1 MTSDGGLHDDA
12 LKTVEAW
19 TVVDPVRERFLE
31 LLAQGPD
38 TVWREHQGAHLTA
51 SALVVDAIGERVL
64 LCLHGRIGR
73 WVQLGGHCEPDDAT
87 VAGAA
92 LREAT
97 EESGIA
103 GLVLDPTPI
112 HLDIHPVVCSGG
124 PSLHYDIRFA
134 AVAPPGAVETVSA
147 ESAALGWFAPD
158 RLPEPLAHAVT
169 PLIEPALAR
178 ARTHGWP
185 VNNPRPLPRPPR

>member
-1 MTSDGGLHDDA
+1 MTSDGVLYDDA

-19 TVVDPVRERFLE
+19 TVVDPVREQFLE
-31 LLAQGPD
+31 LLAQGPE
-38 TVWREHQGAHLTA
+38 TVWREHKGAHLTA
-51 SALVVDAIGERVL
+51 SALVVDASGERVL

-73 WVQLGGHCEPDDAT
+73 WVQLGGHCEPGDVT
-87 VAGAA
+87 VAGTA

-103 GLVLDPTPI
+103 GLALDPTPI

-124 PSLHYDIRFA
+124 PSLHYDVRYV
-134 AVAPPGAVETVSA
+134 AVAPPGAVGTVSA

-158 RLPEPLAHAVT
+158 ALPEPLAHAVT

-178 ARTHGWP
+178 TR
-185 VNNPRPLPRPPR
+185 R

>member
-1 MTSDGGLHDDA
+1 MTREDVATGALHDDA
-12 LKTVEAW
+12 LKTLAAW
-19 TVVDPVRERFLE
+19 PVTDPVRERFLE
-31 LLAQGPD
+31 LLAQGPE
-38 TVWREHQGAHLTA
+38 TVWRDHHGAHLTA
-51 SALVVDAIGERVL
+51 SALVVDAHGERVL

-73 WVQLGGHCEPDDAT
+73 WVQLGGHCEPGDAT
-87 VAGAA
+87 VADAA

-124 PSLHYDIRFA
+124 PSLHSDVRFV

-158 RLPEPLAHAVT
+158 ALPEPLAHAVT

-178 ARTHGWP
+178 TR
-185 VNNPRPLPRPPR
+185 R